1 MADAYQTI
9 TLTVDDAGIAH
20 LTINRPKK
28 LNALNNQVLDEIDR
42 ALGTIET
49 DDNIKALLITG
60 AGEKAFV
67 AGADISELA
76 TLDGQN
82 GKAASKKGQGVFA
95 RIETLDKPV
104 VAVVDGYALGG
115 GAELAMAAHIRVAS
129 PAAVIGLP
137 EASLGLIP
145 GYGGTQRLPALVG
158 KAKAFEMIL
167 TGKPVK
173 ADEAL
178 SIGLVN
184 KLTEEAEEAAQSM
197 IHTILKNGPV
207 AISKAL
213 RAIRAAGSSD
223 GFKTEASLFGE
234 LCETDDFK
242 EGTAAFMEKRKPD
255 FSGK

>member
-1 MADAYQTI
+1 
-9 TLTVDDAGIAH
+9 
-20 LTINRPKK
+20 
-28 LNALNNQVLDEIDR
+28 
-42 ALGTIET
+42 
-49 DDNIKALLITG
+49 
-60 AGEKAFV
+60 
-67 AGADISELA
+67 
-76 TLDGQN
+76 
-82 GKAASKKGQGVFA
+82 
-95 RIETLDKPV
+95 
-104 VAVVDGYALGG
+104 
-115 GAELAMAAHIRVAS
+115 VAS

-167 TGKPVK
+167 TGQPVK